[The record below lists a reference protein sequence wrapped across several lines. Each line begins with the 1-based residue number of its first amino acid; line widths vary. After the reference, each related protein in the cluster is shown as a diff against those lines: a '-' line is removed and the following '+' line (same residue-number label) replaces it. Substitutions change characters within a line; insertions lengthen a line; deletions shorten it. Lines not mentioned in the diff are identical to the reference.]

1 MSIFAWVG
9 GSTGTTGS
17 YTNPLGNFTGLYGA
31 PNMNWVLPFDWNNAL
46 NWYEYRLPYIGA
58 NPNFIGWWPSNK
70 APAIGDIVKF
80 CPDGVTFGVG
90 NSSST
95 GGVLP
100 QAKAPCLFGGAS
112 QSGNVVTWLGGL
124 TSGAGASGTTYDS
137 SLLQIHIG
145 ANGLKPKNNIITD
158 PTTGQVTLVPTGFN
172 TQYPFSYIGGGLFTG
187 TGSAGTYP
195 QSIYFPPALLDAA
208 AQGFVLNP
216 MIWGGT
222 GDGGFGGGW
231 SAGASSGYGT
241 IGYWNWLL
249 TPIFGNGFYGGT
261 GGTERLK
268 AGIRIKTPLFST
280 TPDTSGSLVVGNSYT
295 NSPIQGIIQIN
306 CLKNIV
312 SVPGVSGATATAYV
326 NTVAN
331 LYGTPEYVLSGYF
344 NTINR
349 FGCTAE
355 IWNNWYNSGSVY
367 NAPNGRKH
375 LTLKGATAGKI
386 DAEAGRYHVEW
397 NFDDYSNV
405 GFLRCAPKSTS
416 WYFRLANEWN
426 RAAVFQDLGMGTT
439 FDTDTQIWVGGWSQN
454 AGYNTS
460 FHNVGLVLGR
470 TPLLTSPP
478 TQVSLKTV
486 SVGEGASTNSHGMY
500 VLGPLAVNKLLLSA
514 TTLATDPF
522 FVPYGYNHR
531 MDFGEVQLS
540 NNSSIHMMDYYSN
553 SQWYFGIKYGDL
565 ISGGIVFT
573 DEMSTVV
580 FNKGVR
586 LYNDQLEVSNFR
598 SGVSNRL
605 GKINTAA
612 EVIPNDFV

>member
-31 PNMNWVLPFDWNNAL
+31 ANMNWVLPFDWNNAL

-58 NPNFIGWWPSNK
+58 NPNSIGWWPSKK

-90 NSSST
+90 NT
-95 GGVLP
+95 LMGGVLP
-100 QAKAPCLFGGAS
+100 QAQAPCLFGGAS

-145 ANGLKPKNNIITD
+145 ANGLKPKNNTITD
-158 PTTGQVTLVPTGFN
+158 PATGQVTLVPTGFN

-195 QSIYFPPALLDAA
+195 QSIYFPAALLDAA

-261 GGTERLK
+261 GETERLK

-295 NSPIQGIIQIN
+295 NSSIQGIIQIN
-306 CLKNIV
+306 
-312 SVPGVSGATATAYV
+312 
-326 NTVAN
+326 
-331 LYGTPEYVLSGYF
+331 
-344 NTINR
+344 
-349 FGCTAE
+349 
-355 IWNNWYNSGSVY
+355 
-367 NAPNGRKH
+367 
-375 LTLKGATAGKI
+375 
-386 DAEAGRYHVEW
+386 
-397 NFDDYSNV
+397 
-405 GFLRCAPKSTS
+405 
-416 WYFRLANEWN
+416 
-426 RAAVFQDLGMGTT
+426 
-439 FDTDTQIWVGGWSQN
+439 
-454 AGYNTS
+454 
-460 FHNVGLVLGR
+460 
-470 TPLLTSPP
+470 
-478 TQVSLKTV
+478 
-486 SVGEGASTNSHGMY
+486 
-500 VLGPLAVNKLLLSA
+500 
-514 TTLATDPF
+514 
-522 FVPYGYNHR
+522 
-531 MDFGEVQLS
+531 
-540 NNSSIHMMDYYSN
+540 
-553 SQWYFGIKYGDL
+553 
-565 ISGGIVFT
+565 
-573 DEMSTVV
+573 
-580 FNKGVR
+580 
-586 LYNDQLEVSNFR
+586 
-598 SGVSNRL
+598 
-605 GKINTAA
+605 
-612 EVIPNDFV
+612 